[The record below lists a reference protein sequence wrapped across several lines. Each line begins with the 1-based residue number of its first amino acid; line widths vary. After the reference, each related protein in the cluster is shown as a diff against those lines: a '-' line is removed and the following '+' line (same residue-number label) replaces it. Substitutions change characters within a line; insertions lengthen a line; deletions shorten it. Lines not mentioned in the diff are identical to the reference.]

1 MAALELDAHRLQKKG
16 IQDYL
21 ARNKGTGSMLSITV
35 KESIIAR
42 SGDAD
47 LAIIITTAKD
57 CKFKTS
63 LCVRVSILKDKEGW
77 GCISTEMCLP
87 SMHKIID
94 PMPRT
99 EKMLGKK
106 RIRRTFQEP
115 KFL

>member
-63 LCVRVSILKDKEGW
+63 LCVRVSIFALKVCYILKEHLKDTIYANLVHLLLQYFLKV
-77 GCISTEMCLP
+77 
-87 SMHKIID
+87 
-94 PMPRT
+94 
-99 EKMLGKK
+99 MLK
-106 RIRRTFQEP
+106 
-115 KFL
+115 